1 MVAKKISLDRA
12 ITEIARRLKEH
23 IGSNGNSHLPVSKDA
38 NGFMTTELLS
48 EHNEIFKQRKWV
60 SDVDVLNLAPGFYDG
75 NNLLNHP
82 AMSEGNKSTWI
93 SNIDVLAGS
102 GETGRKLI
110 LLTDSSTGARWYRTI
125 HNATLAKSGSG
136 WIRFGSGEVTL
147 WQGSSYMSTPVTLQ
161 ESIVNENGDD
171 RFSNFY
177 VEYQTDEG
185 NHGRAYG
192 KRYDTRINTSN
203 QQDNNPA
210 IPTMTFYETMIT
222 FPSVTTAVASVNV
235 SNSIFAKSASDKTAV
250 IDNNDFKTYITK
262 IVGVI

>member
-23 IGSNGNSHLPVSKDA
+23 INSNGTAHLPVSKDA
-38 NGFMTTELLS
+38 NGFMTTSLLA

-60 SDVDVLNLAPGFYDG
+60 ADVDILTLKPGFYDG
-75 NNLLNHP
+75 NNFLNHP
-82 AMSEGNKSTWI
+82 SVTDGSKSTWI
-93 SNIDVLAGS
+93 SNIDVFAGS

-125 HNATLAKSGSG
+125 HNATLPRSGSG
-136 WIRFGSGEVTL
+136 WVRFGSGEVTL

-161 ESIVNENGDD
+161 ESIVNENGDG

-177 VEYQTDEG
+177 VEYKTDEG

-192 KRYDTRINTSN
+192 NRYDIRINTNN
-203 QQDNNPA
+203 QQDTKPEV
-210 IPTMTFYETMIT
+210 PTLTSYEALVS
-222 FPSVTTAVASVNV
+222 FPSVTTAVASINV
-235 SNSIFAKSASDKTAV
+235 SNSIVARSASDKTAAIV
-250 IDNNDFKTYITK
+250 NNDFKTYITK